1 MERTIQ
7 RSEPKIRF
15 CRTVQTMAS
24 RTKKVES
31 SSSMN
36 KQKFTH
42 VFNPALFGEQIGE
55 RSGELRI
62 LWNDGRSFWHAR
74 RFLVRSKFNESSS
87 VEIGE
92 AQSKFYMYDG
102 PYVGFAE
109 SLSKIPKGHKYTGRE
124 YSRRPGEHGC
134 TYLLLASEVEE

>member
-1 MERTIQ
+1 M
-7 RSEPKIRF
+7 
-15 CRTVQTMAS
+15 MAS

-62 LWNDGRSFWHAR
+62 LWNEGRSFWHAR

-92 AQSKFYMYDG
+92 AQSNVLHVRRTLRRLRRVTKQ
-102 PYVGFAE
+102 
-109 SLSKIPKGHKYTGRE
+109 IPKGHKYTGRE